1 MSVSSPSSVGCR
13 SARAVRR
20 RLGHDVRSVAMAHR
34 HAEVYRWAMIQ
45 FIAANTSET
54 GAIATEIHQ
63 SEMP

>member
-1 MSVSSPSSVGCR
+1 MVEALALFV
-13 SARAVRR
+13 A

-34 HAEVYRWAMIQ
+34 YVEVYRWAMTQ

-54 GAIATEIHQ
+54 GAVATEIRE